1 MPNNPASLGLNEAA
15 MQAGW
20 WPWTSC
26 SQPRLGARPSFA
38 RPQRGGDG
46 GGVVA
51 LHVMSSAEAR
61 GPPPAT
67 GSSPSSNLLHACA
80 CQRLLSCPRTPGTS
94 CSRHKSSS
102 QAWIGLSFLGGAVGP
117 PTCGFIT
124 SNMSVRVANGSIA
137 IDSSNM
143 WSSLE
148 EITNKSDPSGLQ
160 QQTVRS
166 DESSRICYYVL
177 CHVIVYYCLLFKLKL
192 PLEFRVKQFVQVA
205 D

>member
-1 MPNNPASLGLNEAA
+1 
-15 MQAGW
+15 
-20 WPWTSC
+20 
-26 SQPRLGARPSFA
+26 
-38 RPQRGGDG
+38 
-46 GGVVA
+46 
-51 LHVMSSAEAR
+51 
-61 GPPPAT
+61 
-67 GSSPSSNLLHACA
+67 
-80 CQRLLSCPRTPGTS
+80 
-94 CSRHKSSS
+94 
-102 QAWIGLSFLGGAVGP
+102 
-117 PTCGFIT
+117 
-124 SNMSVRVANGSIA
+124 MSVRVANGSIA